1 VVLTE
6 GNCLIPHACMEKITC
21 ENSLF
26 AELVYIRVFHQ
37 QNWSLK
43 LVLVVSVMIIQKNTH
58 LRRLAQNITLKSLY
72 GKSCDSTMV
81 NSATDWHAQL

>member
-1 VVLTE
+1 
-6 GNCLIPHACMEKITC
+6 MEKITC

-26 AELVYIRVFHQ
+26 VELVYKCVFHQ

-43 LVLVVSVMIIQKNTH
+43 LVSMVSVMIIQTNAH

-81 NSATDWHAQL
+81 NSTIDWHAQL